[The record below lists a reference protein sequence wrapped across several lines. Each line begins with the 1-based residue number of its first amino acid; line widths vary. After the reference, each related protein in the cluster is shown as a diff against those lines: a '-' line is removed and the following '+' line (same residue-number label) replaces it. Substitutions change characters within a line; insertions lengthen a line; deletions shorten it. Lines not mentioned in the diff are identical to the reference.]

1 MKVAILLFAGP
12 REAVRAR
19 RVEIEVGEPATAKD
33 VVAALV
39 AAHPALAA
47 WEGRAV
53 LAVDR
58 TVARADD
65 PVRPGAEVAFL
76 PPVSGGSG
84 RLTEGAMRVDPI
96 VDALARDG
104 AGAVVAFVGL
114 VRSPG
119 PLGEVT
125 HLDFEAYADM
135 AERELAAVEARARD
149 RFGLV
154 DARIVHRVGR
164 AAAREPVV
172 VVVVTAAHRR
182 EAFAAAAWIM
192 DELKTVVP
200 IWKKEEGPGGAR
212 WLPEGPA

>member
-1 MKVAILLFAGP
+1 MKVEVRLFAGP
-12 REAVRAR
+12 REAVGAR
-19 RVEIEVGEPATAKD
+19 SVTVDVDAPATAAS
-33 VVAALV
+33 VVDALV

-47 WEGRAV
+47 WKDRAV

-58 TVARADD
+58 AVARDGDA
-65 PVRPGAEVAFL
+65 VRAGAEVAFL

-84 RLTEGAMRVDPI
+84 RLTDAALDVDP
-96 VDALARDG
+96 VVAEAAKDG
-104 AGAVVAFVGL
+104 AGAVVCFLGL

-125 HLDFEAYADM
+125 HLDFEAYAEM
-135 AERELAAVEARARD
+135 AETELAAVESRARE

-154 DARIVHRVGR
+154 DARIRHRVGR

-172 VVVVTAAHRR
+172 LVVVTAPHRK

-200 IWKKEEGPGGAR
+200 IWKKEEGPGGER
-212 WLPEGPA
+212 WLP